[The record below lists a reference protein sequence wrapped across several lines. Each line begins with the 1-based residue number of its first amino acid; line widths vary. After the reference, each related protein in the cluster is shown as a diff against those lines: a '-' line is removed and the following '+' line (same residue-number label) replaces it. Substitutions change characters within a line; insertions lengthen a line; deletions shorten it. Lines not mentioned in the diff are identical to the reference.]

1 MKKIIKTYS
10 EKETF
15 EEAERMI
22 KKISGNFKRL
32 LVFLEGE
39 LGAGKTVFAKGVG
52 KAIGITDT
60 IESPTF
66 VFVREYYGKI
76 PLYHFDLYRIDNV
89 SQLDELGFFEY
100 IDRSGI
106 TIVEWAEKVEDIVK
120 PDIIVNIEKVGENER
135 KITIDEK

>member
-1 MKKIIKTYS
+1 MKKIIKTHS

-22 KKISGNFKRL
+22 KEISGNFNRL
-32 LVFLEGE
+32 LIFLEGE

-52 KAIGITDT
+52 KAIGIVDI

-66 VFVREYYGKI
+66 VFVREYCGKI

-89 SQLDELGFFEY
+89 NQLDELGFFEY

-106 TIVEWAEKVEDIVK
+106 TIVEWAEKVGDIVE